1 MQAAEVDRQDNDSWL
16 GTTHRAGY
24 KFVSSLSLAPF
35 SANADRELFS
45 FSIVNL
51 FLSPTLLHPLGSSS
65 ALGTFSHGL
74 IFAPT

>member
-1 MQAAEVDRQDNDSWL
+1 MRYATIDDAIRLMKSL
-16 GTTHRAGY
+16 G
-24 KFVSSLSLAPF
+24 K
-35 SANADRELFS
+35 
-45 FSIVNL
+45 L